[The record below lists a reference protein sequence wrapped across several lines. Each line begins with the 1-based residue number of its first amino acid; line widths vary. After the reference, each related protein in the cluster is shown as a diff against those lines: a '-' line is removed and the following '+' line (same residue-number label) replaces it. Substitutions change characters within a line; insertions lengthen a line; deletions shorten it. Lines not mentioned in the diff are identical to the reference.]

1 MAVAVQEKKQP
12 RASAPWL
19 SFYYTAC
26 KLTMS
31 RRTPRIKINTTTAR
45 GESFATELDRV
56 HCHQLCASFLRI
68 F

>member
-31 RRTPRIKINTTTAR
+31 RRTPKIKINTTR
-45 GESFATELDRV
+45 GESFATELDCV
-56 HCHQLCASFLRI
+56 HCHQLCVSFLRI